1 MGKDVGEGARRRALA
16 SAVTSWAGPALTLRR
31 TQTGREAWLAPVSGI
46 HVSKAGGGGRPN
58 GRGPSGGGSG
68 GSRPLPGPG
77 AGEPAN
83 ALGLMD
89 GRWGPEHGIRP
100 TGQTP
105 RETGENPPPGA
116 LHRCSPVCLVWCGD
130 GTKRNPGV
138 GRCPGHVAGD
148 GRHHHEVPLCH
159 VGCRG
164 RGVLMVT
171 HGTESGAR
179 PLNEVNEP
187 RLFPRSEPGL
197 YNQANE

>member
-105 RETGENPPPGA
+105 RETGENPPPQGLCTDAHRFAWFGVVMGQNGIRAWAVARAMLPGMAGITTKFPCATSGA
-116 LHRCSPVCLVWCGD
+116 
-130 GTKRNPGV
+130 GV
-138 GRCPGHVAGD
+138 GVF
-148 GRHHHEVPLCH
+148 
-159 VGCRG
+159 
-164 RGVLMVT
+164 
-171 HGTESGAR
+171 SW
-179 PLNEVNEP
+179 
-187 RLFPRSEPGL
+187 
-197 YNQANE
+197 